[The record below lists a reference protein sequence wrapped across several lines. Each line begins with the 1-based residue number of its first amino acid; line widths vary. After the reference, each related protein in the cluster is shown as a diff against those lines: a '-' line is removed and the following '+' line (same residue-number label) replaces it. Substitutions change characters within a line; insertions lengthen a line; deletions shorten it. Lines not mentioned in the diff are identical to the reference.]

1 MLEKVSTLF
10 TEERCVQVLRVQT
23 HVIIEG
29 GTRIELRCKVSEV
42 VLIRRHQKVI
52 VGLI

>member
-1 MLEKVSTLF
+1 MPENVSAMF

-29 GTRIELRCKVSEV
+29 GIRIELRCKVPEV
-42 VLIRRHQKVI
+42 ALIRRHQKVI
-52 VGLI
+52 VGLM